1 VKPTSTAT
9 PPLDT
14 ELTSKSQDEPRMA
27 HGTAPAG
34 AAKRVTKTGDKT
46 MEVPHSVEDFGQYY
60 ESIEEQ
66 PEDCE
71 IELIGPPAESSL
83 QPDITLALV
92 AGEGRA
98 EDHLSALA
106 YHRHEL
112 NHIESHLEAQ
122 IEKATAWAQKRG
134 QTAVNRIAWHERCLE
149 AWFKST
155 GAKSA
160 SLINGKLK
168 NIKGRQRVE
177 IVDEDAIPAEYKNE
191 TITYSPDKKRILAAL
206 KESGE
211 IVEGT
216 EVVVGEDKIKIDT
229 PDDDV

>member
-1 VKPTSTAT
+1 M
-9 PPLDT
+9 
-14 ELTSKSQDEPRMA
+14 E
-27 HGTAPAG
+27 
-34 AAKRVTKTGDKT
+34 
-46 MEVPHSVEDFGQYY
+46 EVPHSVEDFGQYY
-60 ESIEEQ
+60 EAMEEEPQ
-66 PEDCE
+66 NCR
-71 IELIGPPAESSL
+71 IELIGPPAESPY
-83 QPDITLALV
+83 QADITLALI

-106 YHRHEL
+106 YHRNEL
-112 NHIESHLEAQ
+112 YRIEGHLEAQ
-122 IEKATAWAQKRG
+122 IEKAQAWAQKRG
-134 QTAVNRIAWHERCLE
+134 QATVNRIAWHERCLE

-160 SLINGKLK
+160 TLINGKLK

-177 IVDEDAIPAEYKNE
+177 IVDADAIPAEYKNE

-229 PDDDV
+229 PDDAV